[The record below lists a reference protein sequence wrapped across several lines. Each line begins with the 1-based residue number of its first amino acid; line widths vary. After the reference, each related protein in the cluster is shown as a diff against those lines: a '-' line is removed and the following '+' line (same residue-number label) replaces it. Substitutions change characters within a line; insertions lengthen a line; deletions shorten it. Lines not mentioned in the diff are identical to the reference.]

1 MKNTL
6 FAIRNPGRLVCIWR
20 LTGDSKTPLVCVWL
34 EADGPRAVYPISPL
48 DKERAGMRLCA

>member
-34 EADGPRAVYPISPL
+34 EADDPRAASPISSS
-48 DKERAGMRLCA
+48 DKERAGLRLCA

>member
-1 MKNTL
+1 MNTL

-34 EADGPRAVYPISPL
+34 EAADPIAASPLSSL
-48 DKERAGMRLCA
+48 DKERGGLRLCA

>member
-6 FAIRNPGRLVCIWR
+6 FAVRNPGRLVCIWR

-34 EADGPRAVYPISPL
+34 EADPRAVSPMSSL
-48 DKERAGMRLCA
+48 DKERVGLRLCA

>member
-34 EADGPRAVYPISPL
+34 EAAEPRAAFPISSL
-48 DKERAGMRLCA
+48 DKERAGFRLCA

>member
-6 FAIRNPGRLVCIWR
+6 FAVRNPGRLVCIWR

-34 EADGPRAVYPISPL
+34 EADPRAASPMSSL
-48 DKERAGMRLCA
+48 DKEPAGLRLCA

>member
-6 FAIRNPGRLVCIWR
+6 FAVRNPGRLVCIWR

-34 EADGPRAVYPISPL
+34 EAADPRAASPISSL
-48 DKERAGMRLCA
+48 DKEGAGFWLCA

>member
-6 FAIRNPGRLVCIWR
+6 FAVRNPGRLVCTWR

-34 EADGPRAVYPISPL
+34 EAADARAASPMSSL
-48 DKERAGMRLCA
+48 SKEGAGLRLCA